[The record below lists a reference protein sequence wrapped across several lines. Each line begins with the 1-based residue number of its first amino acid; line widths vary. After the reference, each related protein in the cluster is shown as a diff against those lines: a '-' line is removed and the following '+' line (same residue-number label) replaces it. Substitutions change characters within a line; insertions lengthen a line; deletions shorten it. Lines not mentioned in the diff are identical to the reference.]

1 MLNIGPQELLIILI
15 IALIVVGPQRLPSL
29 GRSIGRGLR
38 ELRKTQDEVKRTIKG
53 TLDEETSNDGSRRR
67 PAGPPTSTAASK
79 EDGTTPPPPIVTDG
93 APTASEPP
101 LESEV
106 RDISRSLGKTLSE
119 LRRARD
125 EVQRSFRVEVNGP
138 TPKPRRPPSTRETSE
153 APPGTERGHEGPAP
167 DDAAA
172 E

>member
-15 IALIVVGPQRLPSL
+15 IALIVVGPQRLPTL

-53 TLDEETSNDGSRRR
+53 TLDEETSNDGTRTR
-67 PAGPPTSTAASK
+67 PAGPPTSTVASK
-79 EDGTTPPPPIVTDG
+79 QDGRKTTPIVSDS

-138 TPKPRRPPSTRETSE
+138 TPKPRRPPSTREPSE

-167 DDAAA
+167 DDPAA